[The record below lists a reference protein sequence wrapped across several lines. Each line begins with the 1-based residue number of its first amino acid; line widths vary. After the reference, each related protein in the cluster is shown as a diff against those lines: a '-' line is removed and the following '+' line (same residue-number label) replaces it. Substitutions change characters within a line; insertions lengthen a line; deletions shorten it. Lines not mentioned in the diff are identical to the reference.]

1 MTMGDCGN
9 MSDDRL
15 GGFDGMEVMLLV
27 VVVVNEDDF
36 DGRMV
41 TGASRGGG
49 LSSLCFS
56 FQCLFRLFLHLY
68 KFPHN
73 EQANF
78 TRRRRKRRGM
88 RLMSDERTN

>member
-1 MTMGDCGN
+1 
-9 MSDDRL
+9 MSDERL
-15 GGFDGMEVMLLV
+15 GGFDGMGAMLV

-41 TGASRGGG
+41 TGASSGGG

-78 TRRRRKRRGM
+78 TGRGERVTGSERRM
-88 RLMSDERTN
+88 N